1 MKMIEKN
8 QHAIILLPDSKAK
21 SKYPQKDLTRGLP
34 NGHLFC
40 EYGPWSHECRRD
52 IKLNQQKTGFPLQLR
67 VVLQGIGWL
76 TDRTPANC
84 QK

>member
-8 QHAIILLPDSKAK
+8 QHAIILLSVN
-21 SKYPQKDLTRGLP
+21 SNYPQKDLTRGLP